1 MDVEGAGTTSGVG
14 FGPEATMADDAAQTR
29 HHPYQIFMLSLCVFA
44 LMALGLERFADL
56 SPSAIGILQLADL
69 AVCVLFLGD
78 FLHSLATAPD
88 RWRYL
93 RTWGWIDLLS
103 SIPSVS
109 VLRVG
114 RAARILRV
122 LRVLRGVKATRLLA
136 AFLLERRAESAVMAA
151 SLSTLL
157 LLVFASVAVLH
168 FEAVP
173 EANIRGAE
181 DALWWSFA
189 TLTTTGYGDRYPV
202 TTEGRAVAVLLM
214 LVGVCILGVLSGLFA
229 SWFMTPVA
237 QRNRSEIEQLRA
249 DIATLRA
256 VIEAQSQDRRD
267 GS

>member
-1 MDVEGAGTTSGVG
+1 MS
-14 FGPEATMADDAAQTR
+14 DDAER
-29 HHPYQIFMLSLCVFA
+29 SPHHPYQVFMLSLCVFA
-44 LMALGLERFADL
+44 LAALGLERFADL
-56 SPSAIGILQLADL
+56 SPSALSILQVADL
-69 AVCVLFLGD
+69 AVCVLFLAD
-78 FLHSLATAPD
+78 FLHSLLMAPD

-136 AFLLERRAESAVMAA
+136 AFLMERRAESAFMAA

-173 EANIRGAE
+173 EANIKGPE
-181 DALWWSFA
+181 DAMWWAFA
-189 TLTTTGYGDRYPV
+189 TLTTTGYGDRFPV

-229 SWFMTPVA
+229 SWFMAPVA
-237 QRNRSEIEQLRA
+237 QRNRGEIAQLRA
-249 DIATLRA
+249 DIAALRA
-256 VIEAQSQDRRD
+256 AIEAQGQGGTN